1 MVVLIRSK
9 AMYPCPPHM
18 GKHSWSHKQGG
29 PVPSELRSRLPQ
41 PAWAELLGTIQGQH
55 GNQALANYMMRANL
69 LAACFGV
76 LIIVVMSI
84 VYAPLILP
92 FLIVEA
98 VIWAVMV
105 RRADK
110 RLHPHRCAALANEL
124 SPSYESQYGVSIR
137 WDASQNG
144 FRVESTV
151 AGAAM
156 RPVPPPPPVAPAG
169 HELVELVVP
178 RGAAAGGQLIIAVPD
193 GRQLAITVPD
203 NARPGTRIHIAVPPA
218 SAPAQTSAE
227 ARHGAAP
234 TPSAPPAPFT
244 SQPSGSVTPSGT
256 LNAEPPIV
264 QTASASIAPD
274 EPNAPAGLGALARN
288 ALALAGVGRE
298 APRSMATVDVE
309 VPAGGVPG
317 QVLQVQ
323 APSGRVVS
331 VVIPP
336 GHRPGSIFTAMV
348 PAR

>member
-151 AGAAM
+151 AGGCDATCAAAAA
-156 RPVPPPPPVAPAG
+156 RRTGWPRA
-169 HELVELVVP
+169 
-178 RGAAAGGQLIIAVPD
+178 RGAGRAARRRSRRPAHHRRA
-193 GRQLAITVPD
+193 GRQA
-203 NARPGTRIHIAVPPA
+203 
-218 SAPAQTSAE
+218 
-227 ARHGAAP
+227 ARH
-234 TPSAPPAPFT
+234 
-244 SQPSGSVTPSGT
+244 
-256 LNAEPPIV
+256 
-264 QTASASIAPD
+264 
-274 EPNAPAGLGALARN
+274 
-288 ALALAGVGRE
+288 
-298 APRSMATVDVE
+298 
-309 VPAGGVPG
+309 
-317 QVLQVQ
+317 
-323 APSGRVVS
+323 
-331 VVIPP
+331 
-336 GHRPGSIFTAMV
+336 HRA
-348 PAR
+348 